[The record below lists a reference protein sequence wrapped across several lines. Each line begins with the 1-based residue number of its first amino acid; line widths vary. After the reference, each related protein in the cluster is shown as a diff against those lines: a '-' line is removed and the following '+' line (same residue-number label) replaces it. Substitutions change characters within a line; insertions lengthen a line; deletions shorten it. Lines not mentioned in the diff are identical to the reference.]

1 MKFYQEQNTP
11 KMNSN
16 QSRAGLKWIESLKTK
31 KNLTETNNNNLYN
44 ELNYS
49 KDKLN
54 IELMIENAKIHRE
67 ENKHLYKIKEF
78 DGFTKFCK
86 CCYLPAKDDIY
97 LKNFSY
103 CENTDNFAECG
114 RGITLY
120 FFYFRFS
127 LAILLF
133 TSISIA
139 LPSFFLSSY
148 SIIYL

>member
-67 ENKHLYKIKEF
+67 ANRPLYKIKEF

-97 LKNFSY
+97 LKNFRNPFNVYKIYTIGKCS
-103 CENTDNFAECG
+103 
-114 RGITLY
+114 IY
-120 FFYFRFS
+120 FFFFKCIYFR
-127 LAILLF
+127 AYI
-133 TSISIA
+133 
-139 LPSFFLSSY
+139 
-148 SIIYL
+148 